1 MYYWVYTFF
10 KYCIDLLAYKKIK
23 ELVTVPDDEWIKMM
37 TNWQVIQGRRGVRQT
52 FEWERR

>member
-10 KYCIDLLAYKKIK
+10 NYCIDLLAYKKIK